1 MRCIVISPSGAVAG
15 TLERL
20 GLGDSSVDR
29 TVIVSWS
36 QPDVAAH
43 GSRES
48 IMLGRPDAG
57 PGRAIRAALSGSAIG
72 RNVLR
77 LSPLDGGRRLA
88 RAARRDGRLRE
99 AASTADLI
107 VVTERDGVLTGWLA
121 ARKWAPRSA
130 RAVYGIAAADTVLT
144 AARAAR

>member
-1 MRCIVISPSGAVAG
+1 VRCIVISPSGAVAG

-20 GLGDSSVDR
+20 GLVDSSVDQ

-43 GSRES
+43 GTREL
-48 IMLGRPDAG
+48 IVLGGTDAG
-57 PGRAIRAALSGSAIG
+57 PARAIRAVLSGSAIG

-88 RAARRDGRLRE
+88 RAARRDGRLR
-99 AASTADLI
+99 AAAATADLI

-121 ARKWAPRSA
+121 ARTWAPRSA
-130 RAVYGIAAADTVLT
+130 QAVYGIAAADTVLT
-144 AARAAR
+144 AARAGR

>member
-1 MRCIVISPSGAVAG
+1 VISPSGAVAG

-20 GLGDSSVDR
+20 GLADSSVDR

-43 GSRES
+43 GLRES

-57 PGRAIRAALSGSAIG
+57 PARAIRAALSGSAIG

-130 RAVYGIAAADTVLT
+130 QAVYGIAAADTVLT

>member
-1 MRCIVISPSGAVAG
+1 VRCIVISPSGAVAG

-20 GLGDSSVDR
+20 GLLDSSADH

-43 GSRES
+43 GSREL
-48 IMLGRPDAG
+48 ITLGRPDAG
-57 PGRAIRAALSGSAIG
+57 PARAIRGALSGSAIG

-77 LSPLDGGRRLA
+77 ISPLDGGRRLA

-99 AASTADLI
+99 AAATADLI

-121 ARKWAPRSA
+121 ARRWAPRSA
-130 RAVYGIAAADTVLT
+130 QAVYGIAAADTVIA
-144 AARAAR
+144 AARAGR